1 MRALLLED
9 IARREAESISQEEGT
24 PQNQL
29 RWHLILDFSHQNCDK

>member
-24 PQNQL
+24 PQNPATLASDLGFQPPEL
-29 RWHLILDFSHQNCDK
+29 